1 MTTAAVT
8 RRGRGRGPK
17 PTPAQSRLSEPVVQ
31 YRVAGFADADVVQSP
46 LRRISLLRAGIPA
59 DAVSDL
65 STRLRL
71 EKGQLLAALD
81 LPRSTAARK
90 EKQGEMLSKRDGE
103 AVLGLYQL
111 IALVEEIVK
120 DGGGPPDFDAAAWL
134 GAWLQEPLPALGQQ
148 RPLDLL
154 DTAEGLQLL
163 LQQLRQSQ
171 TGAYA

>member
-1 MTTAAVT
+1 MPTAAIT
-8 RRGRGRGPK
+8 RRVRGPK
-17 PTPAQSRLSEPVVQ
+17 PTSAQGQLNEPVVKYQ
-31 YRVAGFADADVVQSP
+31 GTVRLGGDTLQSP
-46 LRRISLLRAGIPA
+46 LQRISLLREGIRA

-71 EKGQLLAALD
+71 EKGQLLGALD

-90 EKQGEMLSKRDGE
+90 EKQGERLSKRDGE

-111 IALVEEIVK
+111 IALVEDIVK
-120 DGGGPPDFDAAAWL
+120 EGGGPPDFDAAAWL
-134 GAWLQEPLPALGQQ
+134 GAWLQEPLPALGQ

-154 DTAEGLQLL
+154 DTAEGLQLVL
-163 LQQLRQSQ
+163 KQLRQSQ

>member
-1 MTTAAVT
+1 MASAAVS
-8 RRGRGRGPK
+8 RRVRSPK
-17 PTPAQSRLSEPVVQ
+17 VTSAEAQLNEPVVK
-31 YRVAGFADADVVQSP
+31 YRVTGVGGNTLQSP
-46 LRRISLLRAGIPA
+46 LQRISLLREGIRA
-59 DAVSDL
+59 DALSDL
-65 STRLRL
+65 SARLRL
-71 EKGQLLAALD
+71 DKGQLLAALD

-103 AVLGLYQL
+103 GVLGLYQL
-111 IALVEEIVK
+111 IKLVEEIVK

-134 GAWLQEPLPALGQQ
+134 GAWLQAPLPALGNE

-154 DTAEGLQLL
+154 DTAEGVRLL

>member
-1 MTTAAVT
+1 MTAAAPQA
-8 RRGRGRGPK
+8 RP
-17 PTPAQSRLSEPVVQ
+17 PQEPARSRLHEPVLK
-31 YRVAGFADADVVQSP
+31 YRLGDSDTDRSP
-46 LRRISLLRAGIPA
+46 LQRITLLREGIPA
-59 DAVSDL
+59 QTLSEL

-90 EKQGEMLSKRDGE
+90 EKQGERLSKRDGE

-111 IALVEEIVK
+111 IALVEEIVR

-134 GAWLQEPLPALGQQ
+134 GAWLQAPLPALGQQ

>member
-1 MTTAAVT
+1 MTSAAVT
-8 RRGRGRGPK
+8 RRVRGPK
-17 PTPAQSRLSEPVVQ
+17 PTSAPGPLNEPVVK
-31 YRVAGFADADVVQSP
+31 YRIAPHRGDKLLQSP
-46 LRRISLLRAGIPA
+46 LQRISLLREGLRA

-65 STRLRL
+65 SARLRL
-71 EKGQLLAALD
+71 DKGQLLAALD

-90 EKQGEMLSKRDGE
+90 EKLGERLSKRDGE

-111 IALVEEIVK
+111 IALAEEIVR